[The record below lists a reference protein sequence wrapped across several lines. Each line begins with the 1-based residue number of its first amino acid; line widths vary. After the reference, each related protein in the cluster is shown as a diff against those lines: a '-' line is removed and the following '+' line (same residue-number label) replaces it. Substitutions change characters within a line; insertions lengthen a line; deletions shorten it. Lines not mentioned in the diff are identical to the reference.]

1 MKKQNLYERL
11 KPHHKDQILL
21 ELKLYPNITGELI
34 HALTDNYWL
43 IEVKFKYIT
52 SLCSICTN
60 MNFNEVYDV
69 FEEPKLIPND

>member
-21 ELKLYPNITGELI
+21 ELKLYPNVTGELI

-43 IEVKFKYIT
+43 TEVQFKYVV

-60 MNFNEVYDV
+60 MNIHEVWDI

>member
-21 ELKLYPNITGELI
+21 ELKLYPNVTGELI
-34 HALTDNYWL
+34 HALTGNYWL

-60 MNFNEVYDV
+60 MNFNEVWDV
-69 FEEPKLIPND
+69 FEEPKLITND

>member
-21 ELKLYPNITGELI
+21 ELKLYPNVTGELI

>member
-1 MKKQNLYERL
+1 MKKQSLYERL

-21 ELKLYPNITGELI
+21 ELKLYPNVTGELI

-60 MNFNEVYDV
+60 MNFNEVWDV
-69 FEEPKLIPND
+69 FEEPKLITND

>member
-21 ELKLYPNITGELI
+21 ELKLYPNITCELI

>member
-21 ELKLYPNITGELI
+21 ELKLYPNVTSQLI
-34 HALTDNYWL
+34 YVLSENYWL
-43 IEVKFKYIT
+43 SEVPFKYVA
-52 SLCSICTN
+52 SLCSVCTN
-60 MNFNEVYDV
+60 MNLNEVWDV

>member
-21 ELKLYPNITGELI
+21 ELKLYPNVTGELI
-34 HALTDNYWL
+34 HALTDNYWPT
-43 IEVKFKYIT
+43 EVQFKYVT
-52 SLCSICTN
+52 SLCSICTE
-60 MNFNEVYDV
+60 MKYNEVWDV

>member
-1 MKKQNLYERL
+1 MRTQNLYERL

-21 ELKLYPNITGELI
+21 ELKVMPNVTADLI
-34 HALTDNYWL
+34 HALTDNHYL
-43 IEVKFKYIT
+43 NDVEFYYIT

-60 MNFNEVYDV
+60 MNFNEVWNV

>member
-21 ELKLYPNITGELI
+21 ELKLYPNVTGELI

-43 IEVKFKYIT
+43 PKYN
-52 SLCSICTN
+52 LN
-60 MNFNEVYDV
+60 M
-69 FEEPKLIPND
+69 